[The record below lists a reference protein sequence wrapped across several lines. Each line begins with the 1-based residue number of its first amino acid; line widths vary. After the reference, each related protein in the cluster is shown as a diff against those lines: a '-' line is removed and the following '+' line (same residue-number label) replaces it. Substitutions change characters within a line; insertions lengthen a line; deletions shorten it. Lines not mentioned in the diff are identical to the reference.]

1 MCLNLYVTL
10 ICFLVLDSRLLTDAG
25 GDVLLTKI
33 PTTHKS
39 MAVTLGPGIFQLID
53 EGSLLTVDNI
63 VIRRRRF
70 PRAPKDEAGPEAGTV
85 AEGPEAEAVAEA
97 AIAAEMVPAVEAAI
111 VAEVVP
117 AAEAAIAAEVVPAA
131 EAAQA
136 VGQQ

>member
-1 MCLNLYVTL
+1 M
-10 ICFLVLDSRLLTDAG
+10 DAG

-39 MAVTLGPGIFQLID
+39 MVVTLGPGIFQWID

-85 AEGPEAEAVAEA
+85 AEGPEADAVAEA
-97 AIAAEMVPAVEAAI
+97 AIAAQM
-111 VAEVVP
+111 VP
-117 AAEAAIAAEVVPAA
+117 AAEAAIAAE
-131 EAAQA
+131 AAQA